1 MPHKRNNTKLQ
12 QRKIRGI
19 ILQGSFYDRN
29 QGETISTMTRIDVM
43 ELLNEPVKVHLIPD
57 VEKGEVLI
65 DPRGNGSM
73 QSPNGQRMGE
83 GCRESQKSASNDPR
97 RAYSSA

>member
-29 QGETISTMTRIDVM
+29 HGEVVSTMARVDIM
-43 ELLNEPVKVHLIPD
+43 GLLNEPVKVQMIPD
-57 VEKGEVLI
+57 IEKGEVLI
-65 DPRGNGSM
+65 DPRGNGSL
-73 QSPNGQRMGE
+73 
-83 GCRESQKSASNDPR
+83 QKT
-97 RAYSSA
+97 

>member
-29 QGETISTMTRIDVM
+29 RGEVVSTVTRVDIM
-43 ELLNEPVKVHLIPD
+43 GLLSEPVEVHLIPD
-57 VEKGEVLI
+57 LEKGEVLM

-73 QSPNGQRMGE
+73 QKP
-83 GCRESQKSASNDPR
+83 
-97 RAYSSA
+97 